1 MVAIKSELIK
11 ERDMSIRKSF
21 NYGWTFFDGEI
32 PQEMPSWKGP
42 AYIQAKTERYRIG
55 PASIHYRDRQ
65 DDYGMVKQI
74 YQPRELT
81 CERWINVNL
90 PHDYIISQTPKETN
104 NNALGFFEYHP
115 AWYRKHFT
123 LEEELKGK
131 RITIYFEGV
140 TAGCEIYINGV
151 PMLNY
156 HSGFVPFEVDITD
169 FVRFGAGN
177 ENVIAVHITPENFDS
192 WWYAGAGIYRN
203 VWLEVSEKVQVARYG
218 IYVAPKKTDDGWQV
232 PVEVEVSNTD
242 WEDRKATLDLELVAP
257 DGKVVAEFSKEI
269 EIKTRESE
277 KVCFETKLSD
287 VELWDIDNPVL
298 YFARATVHSELGD
311 DTAKTTFGFRT
322 VKFDPNEGFF
332 INGRNIKIKGVCGHG
347 DFGLMGKVVPDNIHR
362 YKVKMMKEMG
372 ANAYRCSHYPQA
384 EALMDEFDKQ
394 GMVVMD
400 ETRWFSS
407 APDCIEQL
415 RTLVKRD
422 RNHPSVIMWS
432 VGNEEPYFITEQG
445 ANIARTLR
453 GEVLKLDKTRA
464 ILTANDK
471 KPEICTVYDYSDIV
485 GVNYNLNMFD
495 MLHEKFPDKG
505 IVSTECCATG
515 TTRGWYEDES
525 DEYAYINARD
535 HATSSWFMD
544 RETTWK
550 FVCDRKWL
558 MGAFQWIAFEHRGEA
573 TWPRVCSQSGAIDL
587 YMQRKDAFYQNQSHW
602 LETPMI
608 HMLPHWNF
616 PERAGEKID
625 VWVYTNCDEAEL
637 FLNGESLGKKKV
649 EYPLHLEWSVEY
661 IAGKIEV
668 VGYKDGKAV
677 AHDVKETTGRAVA
690 LKLRLDN
697 GEDIKANGK
706 DVALFTCYA
715 VDAEGREVPDASAF
729 VRFSCNHFGKIVGT
743 GSDVSD
749 HNPVTLPE
757 RQMRAGAITVA
768 VKLGT
773 EEGSLRLLATS
784 DTLESGVISVDITK

>member
-1 MVAIKSELIK
+1 
-11 ERDMSIRKSF
+11 MSIRKSF
-21 NYGWTFFDGEI
+21 NSGWVFFNGEI

-55 PASIHYRDRQ
+55 PASIFYRDTP
-65 DDYGMVKQI
+65 DDYGMRKQV
-74 YQPRELT
+74 YQTKELT
-81 CERWINVNL
+81 SERWENVTL
-90 PHDYIISQTPKETN
+90 PHDYIIRQEPKETN

-123 LEEELKGK
+123 LEEEYRGK
-131 RITIYFEGV
+131 RVTIYFEGV
-140 TAGCEIYINGV
+140 TAGCEIFLNGA

-156 HSGFVPFEVDITD
+156 HSGFAPFEVDITD
-169 FVRFGAGN
+169 FVRFG
-177 ENVIAVHITPENFDS
+177 EEDNVLAVHITPENFDS
-192 WWYAGAGIYRN
+192 WWYAGAGIYRD
-203 VWLEVSEKVQVARYG
+203 VWLEISEKVHVARYG
-218 IYVAPKKTDDGWQV
+218 IYVAPEKTDNGWKV
-232 PVEVEVSNTD
+232 PVEVEVANAD
-242 WEDRKATLDLELVAP
+242 WEDRDAEVEVVLTAP
-257 DGKVVAEFSKEI
+257 SGETVAEFVGKTSVV
-269 EIKTRESE
+269 TRETATV
-277 KVCFETKLSD
+277 KFETLLSD
-287 VELWDIDNPVL
+287 AELWDIDSPML
-298 YFARATVHSELGD
+298 YTAKATVRSELGK
-311 DTAKTTFGFRT
+311 DTAETTFGFRT
-322 VKFDPNEGFF
+322 VKFDPNDGFF

-384 EALMDEFDKQ
+384 EILMDEFDRQ

-407 APDCIEQL
+407 SPDCVEQL
-415 RTLVKRD
+415 RTLIKRD

-453 GEVLKLDKTRA
+453 TEVLKLDKTRA

-515 TTRGWYEDES
+515 TTRGWYEDE
-525 DEYAYINARD
+525 DNEHAYINARD
-535 HATSSWFMD
+535 HAANNWFLD

-558 MGAFQWIAFEHRGEA
+558 MGSFQWIAFEHRGEA
-573 TWPRVCSQSGAIDL
+573 IWPRLCSQSGAIDL
-587 YMQRKDAFYQNQSHW
+587 YLQKKDAFYQNQSHW
-602 LETPMI
+602 LETPII

-616 PERAGEKID
+616 PERLGETVN
-625 VWVYTNCDEAEL
+625 VWAYTNCEEAEL
-637 FLNGESLGKKKV
+637 FLNGKSLGKKKV
-649 EYPLHLEWSVEY
+649 EYPLHLEWAVEY
-661 IAGKIEV
+661 APGKIEV
-668 VGYKDGKAV
+668 VGYNGGREV
-677 AHDVKETTGRAVA
+677 ARDTKETTGRAVA

-715 VDAEGREVPDASAF
+715 VDAEGREVPNASAF
-729 VRFSCNHFGKIVGT
+729 VRFSCNEYGKIVGT

-749 HNPVTLPE
+749 HNPVTLPD

-768 VKLGT
+768 VKLGR
-773 EEGSLRLLATS
+773 ESGKLRLLATS
-784 DTLESGVISVDITK
+784 DTLDSGVITVEIKD

>member
-1 MVAIKSELIK
+1 
-11 ERDMSIRKSF
+11 MSIRKSF
-21 NYGWTFFDGEI
+21 NSGWIFFDGEI
-32 PQEMPSWKGP
+32 KQEMPSRKGP

-55 PASIHYRDRQ
+55 PAAIHYKDSA
-65 DDYGMVKQI
+65 DDYGMLKQV

-81 CERWINVNL
+81 SERWENVNL
-90 PHDYIISQTPKETN
+90 PHDYIIRQTPKETN

-115 AWYRKHFT
+115 AWYRKHFV
-123 LEEELKGK
+123 LEDEYKGK
-131 RITIYFEGV
+131 RVTLYFEGV

-156 HSGFVPFEVDITD
+156 HSGFAPFEVDITD
-169 FVRFGAGN
+169 FARFGA
-177 ENVIAVHITPENFDS
+177 ENVIAVHVVPENFDS

-203 VWLEVSEKVQVARYG
+203 VWLEISEKVQVARYG
-218 IYVAPKKTDDGWQV
+218 IYVAPEKTENGWKV
-232 PVEVEVSNTD
+232 PVEVEVLNID
-242 WEDRKATLDLELVAP
+242 WDDRDATVDVELIAP
-257 DGKVVAEFSKEI
+257 NGDTVAEFSGKTNVI
-269 EIKTRESE
+269 TRETATLKFEASLSE
-277 KVCFETKLSD
+277 
-287 VELWDIDNPVL
+287 VELWDIDSPVL
-298 YFARATVHSELGD
+298 YTAKATVRSELGE
-311 DTAKTTFGFRT
+311 DTATTSFGFRT
-322 VKFDPNEGFF
+322 VKFDPNDGFF

-362 YKVKMMKEMG
+362 YKVRMMKEMG

-384 EALMDEFDKQ
+384 ETLMDEFDKQ

-407 APDCIEQL
+407 APDCVKQL
-415 RTLVKRD
+415 CTLIKRD

-453 GEVLKLDKTRA
+453 KEVLKLDKTRA

-525 DEYAYINARD
+525 DEHAYINARD
-535 HATSSWFMD
+535 HAANNWFMD

-573 TWPRVCSQSGAIDL
+573 VWPRLCSQSGAIDL
-587 YMQRKDAFYQNQSHW
+587 YLQKKDAFYQNQSHW
-602 LETPMI
+602 SKKPMI

-616 PERAGEKID
+616 PERIGETVD
-625 VWVYTNCDEAEL
+625 VWVYTNCEEAEL
-637 FLNGESLGKKKV
+637 FLNGKSLGKKKV
-649 EYPLHLEWSVEY
+649 EYPLHLEWSVVY
-661 IAGKIEV
+661 TPGKIEV
-668 VGYKDGKAV
+668 VGYNNGKEV
-677 AHDVKETTGRAVA
+677 ARDTKETTGRAVA

-697 GEDIKANGK
+697 GDDIKANGK

-715 VDAEGREVPDASAF
+715 VDGEGREVPNASAF
-729 VRFSCNHFGKIVGT
+729 VRFSCNKYGRIVGT

-749 HNPVTLPE
+749 HNPVTLPD

-768 VKLGT
+768 VKLGA
-773 EEGSLRLLATS
+773 ESGKLRLLATS
-784 DTLESGVISVDITK
+784 DTLDSGAITVEITK